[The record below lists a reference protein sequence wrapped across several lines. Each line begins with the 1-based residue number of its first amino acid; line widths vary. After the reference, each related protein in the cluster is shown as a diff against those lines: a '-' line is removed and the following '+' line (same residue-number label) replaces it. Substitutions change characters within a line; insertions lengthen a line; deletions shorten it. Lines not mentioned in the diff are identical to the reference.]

1 MESQNP
7 GNPVLRLRKQQE
19 LAARF
24 GLYALRSQHIPDVL
38 QEGCIIVS
46 LGLNVS
52 FSKVLR
58 FIPAENQFVLET
70 GVGWAAAD
78 IGTARLGSDKDSP
91 AGYAFQT
98 SQPVLTNDLA
108 TEKRF
113 RTPRLLAR
121 YGIRRAINVI
131 IRGETVRYGV
141 LEADA
146 PEEEHFSSRDIA
158 FLETIANVIALALE
172 RRVAEDTLREGEAF
186 SASVLEAS
194 ADCIQV
200 IGLDGT
206 LVFMNMNGLEL
217 MQIPDL
223 ASIQGK
229 PWAGLWPR
237 TEAETIEQALEDAK
251 AGKPSRFDVSR
262 VSDNDITTWWDVTL
276 APVTDQV
283 GQIKHFMA
291 VSRDITERVNT
302 ETALSDLLSVRESLL
317 DHKELLMLEVHHRVR
332 NSLQLIQTLLSLQ
345 ATTTTDASVRAHLNA
360 ASSRVMTVGAVHER
374 LHKEGAPTET
384 DAAAYLHGLM
394 LDLRNSLADQRS
406 RTIEVLAPALVM
418 PAERLTALGLVATEL
433 VTNAL
438 KYGKGI
444 VKVHLNAHDDRIEL
458 IVEDEGNGFPAT
470 FPSSQTGGLGIRLV
484 KMFSRGGEH
493 AIKIDR
499 DVAHS
504 RIIVR
509 MPPVPPP
516 PTNDA

>member
-7 GNPVLRLRKQQE
+7 GNSVLRLRKQQE

-24 GLYALRSQHIPDVL
+24 GLYALRSQNIPDVL

-58 FIPAENQFVLET
+58 FLPAENQFVLET
-70 GVGWAAAD
+70 GVGWSASE
-78 IGTARLGSDKDSP
+78 IGTTRLGADKDSP

-108 TEKRF
+108 TEDRF
-113 RTPRLLAR
+113 RTPDLLKR

-146 PEEEHFSSRDIA
+146 PEEEHFSTRDIA

-200 IGLDGT
+200 IALDGT
-206 LVFMNMNGLEL
+206 LVFMNMNGLRL
-217 MQIPDL
+217 MQMPDL
-223 ASIQGK
+223 ASIQGH
-229 PWAGLWPR
+229 PWTSLWPDK
-237 TEAETIEQALEDAK
+237 EADTIVHAIAEAK

-262 VSDNDITTWWDVTL
+262 INDDDITSWWDVTL
-276 APVTDQV
+276 APVTDQA
-283 GQIKHFMA
+283 GQIKHLMA
-291 VSRDITERVNT
+291 VSRDITERVRT
-302 ETALSDLLSVRESLL
+302 EASLSDLLSMRESLL

-345 ATTTTDASVRAHLNA
+345 AATTHDASVREHLNA

-394 LDLRNSLADQRS
+394 HDLRNSLADQRS
-406 RTIEVLAPALVM
+406 RTIEVSAPALVM

-438 KYGKGI
+438 KYGKGL
-444 VKVHLNAHDDRIEL
+444 VKVHLNAHDDHIEL
-458 IVEDEGNGFPAT
+458 AVEDEGSGFPAN

-493 AIKIDR
+493 AIRIDR
-499 DVAHS
+499 SVPHS
-504 RIIVR
+504 RITVR
-509 MPPVPPP
+509 MPPVAPPP
-516 PTNDA
+516 SGPA